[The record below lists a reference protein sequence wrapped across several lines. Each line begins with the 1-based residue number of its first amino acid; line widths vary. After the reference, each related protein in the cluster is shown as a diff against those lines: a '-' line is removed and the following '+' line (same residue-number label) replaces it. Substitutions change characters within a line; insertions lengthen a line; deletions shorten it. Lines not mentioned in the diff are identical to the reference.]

1 MDNAMTDGGVAELYV
16 EHFDSEEV
24 EQENAEE
31 SDWEADNEANNEAQ
45 EQEQDDGVVDIR
57 IGETYSKHK
66 GSKVPLVHVQEVD
79 SEFVSALLCDAPS
92 VETIEDDMENLII
105 SPRREGF
112 STPKSSE
119 KDTHNSTDVTPTKDE
134 LDAHLE
140 SFRQFYG
147 YSQEDKRKRAKRSL
161 IPAVPHPSIQPKP
174 KLAAASKAKRKHP
187 GPKPSSQPEVA
198 PSSKRAKNET
208 SEMEQVEPENTE
220 DESDI
225 EYVPPEE
232 CSSGEDSEVEQVRK
246 IARDKE
252 PEEG

>member
-1 MDNAMTDGGVAELYV
+1 MLRKVTGRQTD
-16 EHFDSEEV
+16 
-24 EQENAEE
+24 
-31 SDWEADNEANNEAQ
+31 NEAQ

-161 IPAVPHPSIQPKP
+161 IPAVPHPSTQPKP